1 MSDKE
6 NRSIAYIYNEMDPSE
21 KLEFEREL
29 NCDSNLLI
37 EVESL
42 KKIAGN
48 LDELDTFEPPEEV
61 VQAIYQKMSEQ
72 KAVKR
77 SGSDKFIWYSAAAAL
92 LLFITAG
99 LIIMDNGDVTTGE
112 ATDTGTAVVGG
123 NPYIFPAT
131 SEQPAVEKADEKI
144 TPWIDHN
151 EVIRFQD
158 GVFSGGEAAA
168 IDSIYRQSF
177 QKLTPVTNP
186 SQSVT
191 ARQNL
196 HLTGNR

>member
-6 NRSIAYIYNEMDPSE
+6 NRSIAYIYHDMDPSE
-21 KLEFEREL
+21 ELEFERDL
-29 NCDSNLLI
+29 SCDSNLLI

-42 KKIAGN
+42 KKIAGKIKK
-48 LDELDTFEPPEEV
+48 LKPVEPPAEV
-61 VQAIYQKMSEQ
+61 VE
-72 KAVKR
+72 AVHKKLADTR
-77 SGSDKFIWYSAAAAL
+77 SDNGFISGKFIWYSAAAAML
-92 LLFITAG
+92 MFVTAG
-99 LIIMDNGDVTTGE
+99 LYLIESGDSPADEG
-112 ATDTGTAVVGG
+112 TGTAVVGG
-123 NPYIFPAT
+123 NSYVYPT
-131 SEQPAVEKADEKI
+131 SVERTSDENVTDKI
-144 TPWIDHN
+144 SPWIDRN

-158 GVFSGGEAAA
+158 GIFTGEEPAA

-186 SQSVT
+186 SQSAT